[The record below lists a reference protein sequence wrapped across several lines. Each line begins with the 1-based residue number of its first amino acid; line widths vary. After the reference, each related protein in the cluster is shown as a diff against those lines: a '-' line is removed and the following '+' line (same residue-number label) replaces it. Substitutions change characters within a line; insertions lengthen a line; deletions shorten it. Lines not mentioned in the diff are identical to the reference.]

1 MLEVRGQFRKKL
13 ITSRVG
19 ENRFVRTSILPD
31 FIQPPSVRLAR
42 RGWRILAALFCLG
55 CGALSGGM
63 AAAEVVNPATLEP
76 TPRLRQPGAG
86 VRVGGAQPEKDSL
99 LAPAN
104 ADKMFITIRSV
115 NVDGAFPELEEQTAA
130 LIGEIQGRRVSLAKV
145 YEFARALREAYSKA
159 GYWLAL
165 ITIPPQNFQSGAI
178 RIVVIDGFIE
188 DLDLSTVP
196 ERARDLVRARLEP
209 LVGERHL
216 TLAEF
221 QRRIILI
228 SDIAG
233 VTGRSA
239 IKKVSTGGW
248 ILTIDV
254 TEKLVS
260 AVTAVSNRLP
270 WQVGTWQFSQ
280 TASVNNALGLGEQF
294 YATASSSSDF
304 DRFFD
309 GTSRFMSYGAGG
321 VVPIGIDGLR
331 LGAGY
336 VTVRQLP
343 TPTPWPGT
351 LPIAVAG
358 LYERAYVQVSYPLIL
373 TLEQSL
379 RVQATYDYTTNIL
392 RQRAGSPGF
401 VPPIGFGFDLY
412 RDRYSTFG
420 FTTEWAF
427 LFPWA
432 WGGSATNTASYS
444 HGLGGRTA
452 DNPLVVNGTSLS
464 RPGAS
469 PGYNKFWAETRIYQP
484 LPEGFQ
490 VSLIARAQT
499 SFGAPLM
506 LPEQLSLDG
515 GNAWLSGFAAGTLN
529 VDRGVVVR
537 SELSRPFNPELWF
550 LQNGVAAPYIF
561 GAWGRGVR
569 EWPFIRE
576 IKSIEAQ
583 SVGGGLRI
591 NTAITG
597 LPFQEVIS
605 VEFAKSFSNIPY
617 WRSGYRTNFSFALA
631 F

>member
-1 MLEVRGQFRKKL
+1 
-13 ITSRVG
+13 
-19 ENRFVRTSILPD
+19 VRTSILPD
-31 FIQPPSVRLAR
+31 FIPPPSVRLAR
-42 RGWRILAALFCLG
+42 RGWRILAAIFCLG
-55 CGALSGGM
+55 CGLLSGGM
-63 AAAEVVNPATLEP
+63 AAAQVINPATLEP
-76 TPRLRQPGAG
+76 TPQLRRPGAG

-99 LAPAN
+99 LTPAN
-104 ADKMFITIRSV
+104 ADKTFITIRSV

-130 LIGEIQGRRVSLAKV
+130 LIGEIQGQRVSLAKV
-145 YEFARALREAYSKA
+145 YEFARALRDAYWKA

-178 RIVVIDGFIE
+178 RIVVIDAFIE
-188 DLDLSTVP
+188 DLDLSAVS

-209 LVGERHL
+209 LVGKRHL

-221 QRRIILI
+221 ERRIILI
-228 SDIAG
+228 GDIAG

-239 IKKVSTGGW
+239 IKKVSTDGW

-260 AVTAVSNRLP
+260 AVTSVSNRLP

-280 TASVNNALGLGEQF
+280 TGSVNNVFGLGEQF

-309 GTSRFMSYGAGG
+309 GSSRFMSYGGGG

-336 VTVRQLP
+336 VAVRQLP
-343 TPTPWPGT
+343 RPTPWPGT
-351 LPIAVAG
+351 LPIQFAG
-358 LYERAYVQVSYPLIL
+358 LYERAYVQASYPLIL
-373 TLEQSL
+373 TLKQSL
-379 RVQATYDYTTNIL
+379 RVQATYDFTTNIL

-401 VPPIGFGFDLY
+401 LPPIGFGFDQY
-412 RDRYSTFG
+412 RDRYSSFG

-444 HGLGGRTA
+444 HGLGGRAA
-452 DNPLVVNGTSLS
+452 DNPLAAWVLGGTPLS

-469 PGYNKFWAETRIYQP
+469 PAYNKFWAETRIYQP

-515 GNAWLSGFAAGTLN
+515 GNAWISGFAAGTLN

-537 SELSRPFNPELWF
+537 SELSRPFKPELWF

-569 EWPFIRE
+569 EWPFMQITVPFIRE
-576 IKSIEAQ
+576 LKAIEAE
-583 SVGGGLRI
+583 SVGGGIRI

-605 VEFAKSFSNIPY
+605 VECAKSFSNIPY
-617 WRSGYRTNFSFALA
+617 LRSGYRTNFSFALV